1 MVFLRPRIAALF
13 AFATLLLTSLA
24 SPSPASSPALAGPL
38 TPDCAK
44 GSRHIG
50 TPTGR
55 NVSFAGV
62 PTYLSE
68 PPFQPSKS
76 KPESRAT
83 KVILFF
89 SDAFGPFY
97 INNQLVQDYYAAQGY
112 HVLGP
117 DYFFGD
123 AITQHVYE
131 NFQSFDPNFVL
142 ATWVAK
148 SRAQA
153 EAALPAW
160 IEAIRQRYGAA
171 AKINAVG
178 YCFGAPYVFEAAA
191 NEQVLA
197 GAFAHPSDVTVDH
210 FTQIKKPLLLS
221 TAELDTSFTKPKL
234 IRATDILAAN
244 KAMYHVQT
252 FSGVSHGFATR
263 GNMSIENEAWART
276 QSAKSV
282 IEWFDRFSG

>member
-123 AITQHVYE
+123 AINQHVYE

-160 IEAIRQRYGAA
+160 IEAIRQRYG
-171 AKINAVG
+171 

-210 FTQIKKPLLLS
+210 FTQIKK
-221 TAELDTSFTKPKL
+221 LDTSFTKQKL

>member
-13 AFATLLLTSLA
+13 AFATLLSTSFA
-24 SPSPASSPALAGPL
+24 SSSPASSPALAGPL

-50 TPTGR
+50 TPAGR

-68 PPFQPSKS
+68 PPFQQSKS
-76 KPESRAT
+76 KTDSTET

-160 IEAIRQRYGAA
+160 IEAVRQRYGAA
-171 AKINAVG
+171 AKINAGTASVHR
-178 YCFGAPYVFEAAA
+178 
-191 NEQVLA
+191 
-197 GAFAHPSDVTVDH
+197 AFAHPSDVTEDH
-210 FTQIKKPLLLS
+210 FSQLKKPLLLS

-244 KAMYHVQT
+244 KAMYHVQIT
-252 FSGVSHGFATR
+252 SVRPTSGT
-263 GNMSIENEAWART
+263 T
-276 QSAKSV
+276 CYLTLTPV
-282 IEWFDRFSG
+282 IDTVL

>member
-13 AFATLLLTSLA
+13 AFATLLSTSFA
-24 SPSPASSPALAGPL
+24 SSSPASSPALAGPL

-68 PPFQPSKS
+68 PPFQQSKS
-76 KPESRAT
+76 KPDSTAT

-142 ATWVAK
+142 
-148 SRAQA
+148 RAQA

-160 IEAIRQRYGAA
+160 IEAVRQRYGAA

-178 YCFGAPYVFEAAA
+178 YCFGAPYVFEATA
-191 NEQVLA
+191 NEQVIA
-197 GAFAHPSDVTVDH
+197 GAFAHPSDVTEDH
-210 FTQIKKPLLLS
+210 FSQLKKPLLLS